1 MSSSPGLSPG
11 TSILLTG
18 GAGFIGSHLAARLTG
33 AGARVTIL
41 DDRNDAY
48 STRLKQESEVFGEH
62 QAFHELGVKVGGFLG

>member
-18 GAGFIGSHLAARLTG
+18 GAAFIGSHLAARLTG
-33 AGARVTIL
+33 ARVTIL
-41 DDRNDAY
+41 DDLNDAY

-62 QAFHELGVKVGGFLG
+62 QTFHELGVKVGGFLG